1 MGPIARVNESE
12 SRYEIY
18 FDPDHLK
25 DDNNKGELYFGV
37 VMLQVCECCCMWSE
51 VDSVWGIKAEN
62 PQEALNHF
70 RKAYEL

>member
-1 MGPIARVNESE
+1 MGPIARVNDLET
-12 SRYEIY
+12 RYEIY

-25 DDNNKGELYFGV
+25 DENSKDEPHFGV
-37 VMLQVCECCCMWSE
+37 VKMQVCKCCCMWSE

-70 RKAYEL
+70 REISNL